1 MINNYQ
7 ILSLIV
13 LPYDDEKNSRKLK
26 IDEAINEN
34 KIPSDLKRLEIYTKK
49 LTKYQFLISL
59 IALDVLSSEL
69 EIEYIALYVEAR

>member
-1 MINNYQ
+1 M
-7 ILSLIV
+7 
-13 LPYDDEKNSRKLK
+13 KKSRKLK

-34 KIPSDLKRLEIYTKK
+34 KIPSDLKRLKIYTIK

-69 EIEYIALYVEAR
+69 EIAYIASYLQAR